1 MSILLIPLPLAQ
13 ILRFPVLLALLPL
26 AFRFLALSALH
37 LLQLR
42 PVLSFLRL
50 FQLPVLLSQA
60 LLLQV
65 LLTVHPVLISQSQ
78 DLPFLFLRLP
88 LTLLS
93 IWLLLFRLHLR

>member
-13 ILRFPVLLALLPL
+13 ILLLLRFPVLLALLP
-26 AFRFLALSALH
+26 LALSALH

-65 LLTVHPVLISQSQ
+65 LLTLHPVLILQSQ
-78 DLPFLFLRLP
+78 DLTFLFLRLP

>member
-13 ILRFPVLLALLPL
+13 ILLLLRFPVLLALLPL
-26 AFRFLALSALH
+26 ALRFLALSALH

-65 LLTVHPVLISQSQ
+65 Y
-78 DLPFLFLRLP
+78 
-88 LTLLS
+88 
-93 IWLLLFRLHLR
+93 